1 MLLKIVIL
9 TVDSRGQKGIMLESE
24 GEQVGNRPNYTLR
37 GEPHF

>member
-24 GEQVGNRPNYTLR
+24 GEQVGKNPNYTLR
-37 GEPHF
+37 REQNF